1 MPPPATLRVPFQDLP
16 LQISH
21 LRAELDAALAKVLD
35 HGQFILGP
43 EVTEFEQAW
52 ANFCGTSQCVGLGSG
67 TDALHLILRALG
79 IGAGDEVITVANT
92 FIATA
97 EAISY
102 SGAKPVLVDC
112 CLENYL
118 IDPQAVAA
126 AITPRTRAI
135 IPVHLYG
142 QPANIDALA
151 ALAARHGLVLIED
164 AAQAHGA
171 TLVDGRR
178 CGTLG
183 TAAAFSFYPG
193 KNLGAFGDAGAMTTH
208 DESLARRLRLLRNW
222 GSVVKYHHEVPGFNS
237 RLDTVQAAVL
247 SVKLRQL
254 ARWNE
259 HRRTAASWYREA
271 LADCPGLVLPSVAT
285 WTGHHVYHL
294 FVARITEKD
303 RDQVARELAAH
314 NIQTVVHYPIPI
326 HLQKAYADLGCSTG
340 TFPAAETAARQI
352 LSLPIF
358 PEITRDQV
366 DYVALTLSRVLGA

>member
-142 QPANIDALA
+142 QPADLDQRSTEPLQSSLSIDRAQRQPVQDAVLGMLVSRGPQPVKRAHYARLA
-151 ALAARHGLVLIED
+151 AVSQIDQARD
-164 AAQAHGA
+164 
-171 TLVDGRR
+171 
-178 CGTLG
+178 
-183 TAAAFSFYPG
+183 
-193 KNLGAFGDAGAMTTH
+193 
-208 DESLARRLRLLRNW
+208 
-222 GSVVKYHHEVPGFNS
+222 
-237 RLDTVQAAVL
+237 
-247 SVKLRQL
+247 
-254 ARWNE
+254 
-259 HRRTAASWYREA
+259 
-271 LADCPGLVLPSVAT
+271 
-285 WTGHHVYHL
+285 
-294 FVARITEKD
+294 
-303 RDQVARELAAH
+303 
-314 NIQTVVHYPIPI
+314 
-326 HLQKAYADLGCSTG
+326 
-340 TFPAAETAARQI
+340 
-352 LSLPIF
+352 
-358 PEITRDQV
+358 
-366 DYVALTLSRVLGA
+366 SRVIP